1 LTQILEEEGNLVF
14 LISLGEAFQS
24 SDGKKTQIGR
34 LDSRQ
39 DLGLSSFLLTPYDN
53 QKEQMQE

>member
-1 LTQILEEEGNLVF
+1 MGTLVF
-14 LISLGEAFQS
+14 LISLGEAFQF